1 MTGPRLTLESVSKT
15 FPGATHR
22 AVEDASLVAPGGR
35 IIALL
40 GPSGAGKTTL
50 LRLIAGF
57 ERLDAGVIRVADRVV
72 SGPGVHVLPEARG
85 VGFVFQQGALFP
97 HLSAR
102 QNIAFGLRHLPADER
117 GARIAA
123 VAELCAIHRLLDR
136 YPHELSGGEQQRV
149 ALARALARRVGV
161 VLMDEPMSSVD
172 VRLRA
177 EIGADM
183 RRILNA
189 AGTTAVF
196 VTHDHSDAFALAD
209 TVAVMLR
216 GGIHQVGSPEAVY
229 RSPATLDVA
238 RFIGVPNLVPA
249 RRRGEIVE
257 TEIGVFMAN
266 GARGPEDAALVAL
279 VQAEDLGLEPDAT
292 GPGEVE
298 SSLFQGK
305 SRSYRVRLQ
314 SGLTLR
320 CSVPLGHDAALQP
333 GSRVRIVPGCTI
345 VSCFTADAPDQHSL
359 PAEAGDSLLRIPG
372 SE

>member
-1 MTGPRLTLESVSKT
+1 MTGPRLSIEQVSKA
-15 FPGATHR
+15 FPGAAHS
-22 AVEDASLVAPGGR
+22 AVEVASLVAPAGQV
-35 IIALL
+35 IALL

-57 ERLDAGVIRVADRVV
+57 ERLDSGVVRVGDRVV
-72 SGPGVHVLPEARG
+72 SGPGVHVPPEARG

-97 HLSAR
+97 HLTAR
-102 QNIAFGLRHLPADER
+102 QNIAFGLRHLAGRER
-117 GARIAA
+117 GERVAA
-123 VAELCAIHRLLDR
+123 VGELCAIERLLDR

-161 VLMDEPMSSVD
+161 VLLDEPMSSVD

-183 RRILNA
+183 RRILRA

-216 GGIHQVGSPEAVY
+216 GSIHQVGSPEAVY

-249 RRRGEIVE
+249 RRRGDVVE
-257 TEIGVFMAN
+257 TEIGTFTAN
-266 GARGPEDAALVAL
+266 GARGTEDGPLVAL
-279 VQAEDLGLEPDAT
+279 VQAEDLGLEPDPVGA
-292 GPGEVE
+292 GEIE

-305 SRSYRVRLQ
+305 SRSYRVRLR

-320 CSVPLGHDAALQP
+320 CSVPLGRGAPLQP
-333 GSRVRIVPGCTI
+333 GSRVRIVPASSV
-345 VSCFTADAPDQHSL
+345 VSCFPG
-359 PAEAGDSLLRIPG
+359 AGVAG
-372 SE
+372 GA

>member
-1 MTGPRLTLESVSKT
+1 MTGPRLAIENVSKA
-15 FPGATHR
+15 FPGAAHR
-22 AVEDASLVAPGGR
+22 AVENASLVAPAGR

-57 ERLDAGVIRVADRVV
+57 ERLDAGIVRVGDRIV
-72 SGPGVHVLPEARG
+72 SGPGVHVPPEARG

-97 HLSAR
+97 HLTAR
-102 QNIAFGLRHLPADER
+102 QNIAFGLRHLSGDQHA
-117 GARIAA
+117 ARIAS
-123 VAELCAIHRLLDR
+123 VAELCAIQRLLDR

-161 VLMDEPMSSVD
+161 VLLDEPMSSVD

-183 RRILNA
+183 RRILSA

-209 TVAVMLR
+209 TVAVILR
-216 GGIHQVGSPEAVY
+216 GTIHQVGSPEAVY

-249 RRRGEIVE
+249 SRRGDVLE
-257 TEIGVFMAN
+257 TEIGAFTAN
-266 GARGPEDAALVAL
+266 GARGAEDAPLVAL
-279 VQAEDLGLEPDAT
+279 VQAEDLGLEPDAA
-292 GPGEVE
+292 GAGEVE

-305 SRSYRVRLQ
+305 SRSYRVRLG
-314 SGLTLR
+314 SGLTIR
-320 CSVPLGHDAALQP
+320 CSVPLGRGAPLEP
-333 GSRVRIVPGCTI
+333 GARVRIVPACTVVTCFRVDPLGDR
-345 VSCFTADAPDQHSL
+345 VSTTEEPS
-359 PAEAGDSLLRIPG
+359 SLLRKPEG
-372 SE
+372 E

>member
-1 MTGPRLTLESVSKT
+1 MTGPRLSIENVSKT
-15 FPGATHR
+15 FPGAAFR
-22 AVEDASLVAPGGR
+22 AVENASLVAPAGR

-57 ERLDAGVIRVADRVV
+57 ERVDGGNVRVGDRVV
-72 SGPGVHVLPEARG
+72 SGPGIHVSPEGRG

-97 HLSAR
+97 HLTAR
-102 QNIAFGLRHLPADER
+102 QNIAFGLRHLSGDEHST
-117 GARIAA
+117 RIGA
-123 VAELCAIHRLLDR
+123 VAELCAIQPLLDR

-161 VLMDEPMSSVD
+161 VLLDEPMSSVD

-183 RRILNA
+183 RRILGA

-216 GGIHQVGSPEAVY
+216 GAIHQVGSPEAVY

-249 RRRGEIVE
+249 HRRGDVVE
-257 TEIGVFMAN
+257 TEIGSFAAN
-266 GARGPEDAALVAL
+266 GLRGAEDTPLVAL
-279 VQAEDLGLEPDAT
+279 VQSEDLKLEPDA
-292 GPGEVE
+292 GGAGEVE

-305 SRSYRVRLQ
+305 SRSYRVRLR
-314 SGLTLR
+314 SGLTIR
-320 CSVPLGHDAALQP
+320 CSVPLGQGAALEP
-333 GSRVRIVPGCTI
+333 GARVRIVPVCNV
-345 VSCFTADAPDQHSL
+345 VSCFA
-359 PAEAGDSLLRIPG
+359 AESSPESVAATEEGSSLLRAPEG
-372 SE
+372 E

>member
-1 MTGPRLTLESVSKT
+1 MTGPRLTLESVSRK
-15 FPGATHR
+15 FPGAQTS
-22 AVEDASLVAPGGR
+22 AVDAASLAAPGGR

-57 ERLDAGVIRVADRVV
+57 ERLDAGMIRVAERVV
-72 SGPGVHVLPEARG
+72 SGPGVHVPPEARG

-97 HLSAR
+97 HLTAR
-102 QNIAFGLRHLPADER
+102 QNIAFGLRQLPGTER
-117 GARIAA
+117 GLQIAA
-123 VAELCAIHRLLDR
+123 VAELCAIEHLLDR

-161 VLMDEPMSSVD
+161 VLLDEPMSSVD

-196 VTHDHSDAFALAD
+196 VTHDHADAFALAD

-216 GGIHQVGSPEAVY
+216 GSIHQVGSPEAVY

-249 RRRGEIVE
+249 RRRGEVVE
-257 TEIGVFMAN
+257 TEIGVFTAN
-266 GARGPEDAALVAL
+266 GARGPEGVALVAL
-279 VQAEDLGLEPDAT
+279 VQAEDIGLEADAM
-292 GPGEVE
+292 GAGEVE
-298 SSLFQGK
+298 ASLFQGK
-305 SRSYRVRLQ
+305 SRGYRVRLQ
-314 SGLTLR
+314 SGLVLR
-320 CSVPLGHDAALQP
+320 CSIPLGHDTPLQA
-333 GSRVRIVPGCTI
+333 GSRVRVVPTCTA
-345 VSCFTADAPDQHSL
+345 VSCFPVESADADKTA
-359 PAEAGDSLLRIPG
+359 AEPGDSLLRIPG
-372 SE
+372 TG

>member
-1 MTGPRLTLESVSKT
+1 MTGPRLTIEHVSKT
-15 FPGATHR
+15 FPGAAHR
-22 AVEDASLVAPGGR
+22 AVEDTSLVAPAGQ

-57 ERLDAGVIRVADRVV
+57 ERLDAGVVRVGDRVV
-72 SGPGVHVLPEARG
+72 SGPGIHVPPEGRG

-97 HLSAR
+97 HLTAR
-102 QNIAFGLRHLPADER
+102 QNIVFGLRHLSADER
-117 GARIAA
+117 GGRVAA
-123 VAELCAIHRLLDR
+123 VAELCAIQRLLDR

-161 VLMDEPMSSVD
+161 VLLDEPMSSVD

-183 RRILNA
+183 RRILGA

-216 GGIHQVGSPEAVY
+216 GAIHQVGSPEAVY
-229 RSPATLDVA
+229 RSPSTLDVA
-238 RFIGVPNLVPA
+238 RFIGVPNLLPA
-249 RRRGEIVE
+249 RRRGDVVE
-257 TEIGVFMAN
+257 TEIGAFTAN
-266 GARGPEDAALVAL
+266 GASGADDEPLVAL
-279 VQAEDLGLEPDAT
+279 VQAEDLELEPDAT
-292 GPGEVE
+292 GAVEIE

-305 SRSYRVRLQ
+305 SRSYRVRLP

-320 CSVPLGHDAALQP
+320 CSVPLGQGTPLEP
-333 GSRVRIVPGCTI
+333 GSRVRVVPACT
-345 VSCFTADAPDQHSL
+345 VVKCF
-359 PAEAGDSLLRIPG
+359 PAASGGFRR
-372 SE
+372 

>member
-1 MTGPRLTLESVSKT
+1 MTGPRLTIERVSKF
-15 FPGATHR
+15 FPGAAHR
-22 AVEDASLVAPGGR
+22 AVEDASLEAPAGR

-57 ERLDAGVIRVADRVV
+57 ERTDSGVVRVGERVV
-72 SGPGVHVLPEARG
+72 SGPGIHVPPEARG

-97 HLSAR
+97 HLTAR
-102 QNIAFGLRHLPADER
+102 QNIAFGLRHLSPDGRRER
-117 GARIAA
+117 ISA
-123 VAELCAIHRLLDR
+123 VSDLCAIQRLLDR

-149 ALARALARRVGV
+149 ALARALARQVGV
-161 VLMDEPMSSVD
+161 VLLDEPMSSVD

-183 RRILNA
+183 QRILGA

-196 VTHDHSDAFALAD
+196 VTHDHADAFALAD

-216 GGIHQVGSPEAVY
+216 GAIRQVGSPESVY
-229 RSPATLDVA
+229 RSPATLEVA

-249 RRRGEIVE
+249 RRHGDLVE
-257 TEIGVFMAN
+257 TEIGAFRAN
-266 GARGPEDAALVAL
+266 GSRGSEDEPLVAL
-279 VQAEDLGLEPDAT
+279 IQAEDLELEPDAA
-292 GPGEVE
+292 GMGEVE

-305 SRSYRVRLQ
+305 SRSYRVRLP

-320 CSVPLGHDAALQP
+320 CSMPLGRGVQLQA
-333 GSRVRIVPGCTI
+333 GSRVRIISASKT
-345 VSCFTADAPDQHSL
+345 VSCFPAESGAQAVRNGTARSLLDKADA
-359 PAEAGDSLLRIPG
+359 E
-372 SE
+372 